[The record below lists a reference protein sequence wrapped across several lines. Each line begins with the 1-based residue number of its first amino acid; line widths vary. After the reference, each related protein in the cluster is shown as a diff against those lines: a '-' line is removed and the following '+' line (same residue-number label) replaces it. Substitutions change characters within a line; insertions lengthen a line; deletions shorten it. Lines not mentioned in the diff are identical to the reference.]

1 MNTDDFATAALEEAD
16 ARAYG
21 NRAGVFCNAFVS
33 GAVWARAHLAAQE
46 PTDAEHRIARLEAQ
60 TDIRGRAVAIYQQ
73 RAREAKERIQA
84 VEDALDG
91 YTKFIHVEHIRAAL
105 EQRKA

>member
-1 MNTDDFATAALEEAD
+1 MTADTDRL
-16 ARAYG
+16 
-21 NRAGVFCNAFVS
+21 
-33 GAVWARAHLAAQE
+33 LA
-46 PTDAEHRIARLEAQ
+46 RIARLEAQ

-105 EQRKA
+105 ETVAADIWDDAYNAGFKDSKTWDETGDTPNPYIQETR